1 MAKPSLKSLLF
12 LAVIVGLVRLVA
24 FPSPSL
30 AAAAVPA
37 PTMDAPLASAPGQE
51 TVVFSGGCFWGV
63 QAVFQHVK
71 GVISAVSGYAG
82 GEAKTAEYETVS
94 EGHTGH
100 AESVKVVFDP
110 SQVTYGQLLH
120 VFFSVAHDPTELNRQ
135 GPDEG
140 TQYRSM
146 ISYTTDEQ
154 QKITGAYVAQLEAAH
169 VFKHKIVTQVV
180 PLKGFYPAEAYHQ
193 NYATLHPNAPYI
205 MYNDA
210 PKVEHLKKEFS
221 SLYRES
227 PQLVAVK

>member
-1 MAKPSLKSLLF
+1 MRNWHRRR
-12 LAVIVGLVRLVA
+12 VRRL
-24 FPSPSL
+24 S
-30 AAAAVPA
+30 
-37 PTMDAPLASAPGQE
+37 
-51 TVVFSGGCFWGV
+51 FS
-63 QAVFQHVK
+63 Q
-71 GVISAVSGYAG
+71 VISAVSGYAG

-94 EGHTGH
+94 EGRTGH
-100 AESVKVVFDP
+100 AESVQVVFDP

-120 VFFSVAHDPTELNRQ
+120 VFFSVTHDPTELNRQ
-135 GPDEG
+135 GPDDG

-154 QKITGAYVAQLEAAH
+154 QKITAAYISQLESAH
-169 VFKHKIVTQVV
+169 IFKHKIVTQVV

-205 MYNDA
+205 MFNDA
-210 PKVEHLKKEFS
+210 PKVDHLKKQFS